1 MSVNLFKS
9 FSNRWLQQSI
19 ERWRTELSKPLDP
32 PKALRVLIMTEDDT
46 QALAVIVAANLSGCN
61 VYYLSTRYAS
71 DVLKNRLSRWQP
83 DVVFGDEQF
92 RGICLGRN
100 LTFLSV
106 ENDCELPESNGE
118 IQANEWVSITVT
130 VDEPLLSGRQFVK
143 TFTSAFIEDE
153 IIDVGV
159 YKQAYAGDTFVVA
172 SVSPFSQKLIAYYV
186 ALTRSFKLV
195 LFNGQSEDLLQ
206 ALDSRSNAMEF
217 GIFFFGSYKASE
229 ENIYDTLIEISKYAD
244 ALNFASLWTP
254 ERHFNEFGG
263 LFPNPALM
271 SAALASMTQSIQVRS
286 GSLVSPIHDTLR
298 IAEDY
303 AVVDNLSSGRLAVSF
318 ASGWQCDDFVFFPER
333 YEKRDQVMLEQI
345 EEVRSLWAGRSVT
358 RQNGLGKAV
367 DVKIFPKPIQ
377 KNLPVWITVSGK
389 LETFQNAGKYGT
401 NILTHLLWQNKEEL
415 IEKIQAYRQ
424 ALRENGFNPKD
435 FKVTVMVH
443 TYMAETMEEVNRVVR
458 NHLKNYIKSSIFLI
472 EKMVSSTKQAEEK
485 YRQVVGRYG
494 SVVEEIPEDQMDELL
509 EISVDRF
516 INEAGLFGNV
526 DRVLKVIRMLK
537 GYDVDEVACLVDFG
551 PSKTEILKSMDLLNI
566 LKNKCVDQ
574 LHDIPDKS
582 FFQLHK
588 TAVSRILDS
597 PMQQQMLNTFRNGI
611 VMTESLNGENVSD
624 LKYPTLQIDSEKGIT
639 MLHPTQGQEW
649 LKMMMSDLSG
659 EN

>member
-1 MSVNLFKS
+1 MSVDLFKS

-19 ERWRTELSKPLDP
+19 ARWRTELSKPLGAP
-32 PKALRVLIMTEDDT
+32 QALRVLIMTEDDA
-46 QALAVIVAANLSGCN
+46 QALAVIVAANLSGCT
-61 VYYLSTRYAS
+61 VYYLSARYGN

-92 RGICLGRN
+92 RGICQGRN
-100 LTFLSV
+100 LTFLSL
-106 ENDCELPESNGE
+106 ENDRELPESNGE
-118 IQANEWVSITVT
+118 IQANEWVSISVT
-130 VDEPLLSGRQFVK
+130 VDEPLLSGGQFVK

-153 IIDVGV
+153 IIDVDV
-159 YKQAYAGDTFVVA
+159 YKQASAGDTFVVA

-195 LFNGQSEDLLQ
+195 LFNGESEDLFQ

-229 ENIYDTLIEISKYAD
+229 EKIYDTLIEISKYAD

-358 RQNGLGKAV
+358 RQNGLGKPV

-494 SVVEEIPEDQMDELL
+494 SVVEEIPEDQMNELL

-526 DRVLKVIRMLK
+526 NRVLKVIRMLK

-551 PSKTEILKSMDLLNI
+551 PSKTEILKSMELLNI

-588 TAVSRILDS
+588 AAVLQILDS

-639 MLHPTQGQEW
+639 MIHPTHGQEW
-649 LKMMMSDLSG
+649 LKMMMSDLSS